1 MRELLFFLAIV
12 VITGMTYLYY
22 RLSTRKRMREYMN
35 TYGINMK
42 DREILDEVWQFFR
55 FIRKIENKTNTM
67 KKVLFLGL
75 LEVLILL
82 IGNII
87 CILILINLFNR

>member
-1 MRELLFFLAIV
+1 MRELLLFLAIV

>member
-22 RLSTRKRMREYMN
+22 RLSTRRRMRQYMN

-55 FIRKIENKTNTM
+55 FIKKIENKTNTM